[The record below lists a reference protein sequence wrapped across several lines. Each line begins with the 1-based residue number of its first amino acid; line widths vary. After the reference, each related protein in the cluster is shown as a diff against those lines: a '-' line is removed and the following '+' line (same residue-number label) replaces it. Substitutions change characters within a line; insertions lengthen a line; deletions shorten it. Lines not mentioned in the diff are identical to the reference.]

1 MAVRMQQTLQK
12 VTRRKGAEPFWFA
25 VKLNIYGLGL
35 MAMWNTVNTVLL
47 PQRVDATAPPALQ
60 GSALGLISLVGIGL
74 AAVVQPIAG
83 RVSDRAS
90 LPDRRKPFI
99 VGGTAL
105 AVPLLMIVGWAP
117 VFAGLLLAYVFLQ
130 IATNVAQAAFQAL
143 IPDVVS
149 DQERGLASGVKN
161 ALSVLG
167 AAVGLIGV
175 RALLALGAPQL
186 LRFGYLAL
194 LLAVVAYLTYCW
206 VPRVKP
212 LPEGERA
219 SGLTDLF
226 DLSGLWRSFTKTL
239 RDHPLFRLAVIAQ
252 FFFLLGTYP
261 AQRFLLFFLRDRLGH
276 GAEERASVGLVA
288 AILLGALAAALGGA
302 LSDEVGRRPML
313 IGCAVLAAA
322 GMAGLAFSPTLLP
335 IAISGGMVAIGV
347 GAFQAVNWALLSDD
361 MPAGHAAR
369 AYGVA
374 NVATA
379 GSSALAGLF
388 GPLVDLVNRILP
400 GSAYTLTFSL
410 AAVITLLAIIPLHR
424 SSEQ

>member
-1 MAVRMQQTLQK
+1 MQQTLQK
-12 VTRRKGAEPFWFA
+12 VTRRKGAAPFWFA

-35 MAMWNTVNTVLL
+35 MALWNTVNTVLL
-47 PQRVDATAPPALQ
+47 PQRVDATAPAALQ
-60 GSALGLISLVGIGL
+60 GTALGLISLVGIGL

-83 RVSDRAS
+83 RVSDRAP

-99 VGGTAL
+99 VGGTVL
-105 AVPLLMIVGWAP
+105 AVPFLLIVGWAP
-117 VFAGLLLAYVFLQ
+117 IFAGLLIAYVSLQ

-143 IPDVVS
+143 IPDAVS
-149 DQERGLASGVKN
+149 DKERGLASGVKN

-175 RALLALGAPQL
+175 RALIALGVPRL
-186 LRFGYLAL
+186 LQFGYLAL
-194 LLAVVAYLTYCW
+194 LLAIVAYLTYRW
-206 VPRVKP
+206 APRVEP
-212 LPEGERA
+212 LPEDERA
-219 SGLTDLF
+219 SGLADLI
-226 DLSGLWRSFTKTL
+226 DLSGLWRAFTKTL
-239 RDHPLFRLAVIAQ
+239 RDHPTFRLAVIAQ

-261 AQRFLLFFLRDRLGH
+261 AQRFLLFFLRDRLGS
-276 GAEERASVGLVA
+276 GAEERASIGLVA

-335 IAISGGMVAIGV
+335 IAISGGLVAVGV

-361 MPAGHAAR
+361 MPPGHAAR

-388 GPLVDLVNRILP
+388 GPLVDLVNRFLP
-400 GSAYTLTFSL
+400 GTAYTLTFSF
-410 AAVITLLAIIPLHR
+410 AALITLVAIIPLRR
-424 SSEQ
+424 SDDR